1 MKIFCINQWSD
12 TDRIGTFFID
22 HTSVILI
29 IRLKMDYTQ
38 WDREV
43 ALRMPITSG
52 LDFDIERVIY
62 EGRKLRL
69 HGSENIR
76 YKVQCCGARII

>member
-1 MKIFCINQWSD
+1 MVGYGSYWYIF
-12 TDRIGTFFID
+12 FD

-43 ALRMPITSG
+43 AVRMPITSG